1 MHRMRWLL
9 AVLRSFF
16 HSSLLCTLPFHP
28 FPLTSLLSSLT
39 SSCHLFL
46 GLHLSLVV
54 SKFIYNIFLE
64 ILFFSILCTCP
75 NQCNLFNITVSVI
88 VKPTVYVS
96 QTVYTLQM
104 FDPSKMHVWF
114 HFPDSLHTTDVRP
127 LKNACVVSFP
137 RQFTHYKRS
146 TPQKMH
152 MCVSHFSDS
161 LQATNVRLLKN
172 ACVSHFSDSLH
183 TTKVRPLKNAHVCVS
198 FLRQFTHYKCSTPR
212 KCMCMFHF
220 SDSLHTTDVR
230 PLKNAC
236 VCLISQTVY
245 TLQMFDPSKVHVCV
259 SFLRQFTHYKC
270 STPLKMHVCVSHDVL
285 ACYTKPGG

>member
-161 LQATNVRLLKN
+161 LHTTNVRPLKKCICVCLISQTVYRLQMFDSSKMHVCLISQTVYTLQKFDPSKMHM
-172 ACVSHFSDSLH
+172 CVSHFSDSLH
-183 TTKVRPLKNAHVCVS
+183 TTNVQPLE
-198 FLRQFTHYKCSTPR
+198 
-212 KCMCMFHF
+212 
-220 SDSLHTTDVR
+220 
-230 PLKNAC
+230 NAC
-236 VCLISQTVY
+236 VCFISQTVY
-245 TLQMFDPSKVHVCV
+245 TLQMFDP
-259 SFLRQFTHYKC
+259 
-270 STPLKMHVCVSHDVL
+270 
-285 ACYTKPGG
+285 